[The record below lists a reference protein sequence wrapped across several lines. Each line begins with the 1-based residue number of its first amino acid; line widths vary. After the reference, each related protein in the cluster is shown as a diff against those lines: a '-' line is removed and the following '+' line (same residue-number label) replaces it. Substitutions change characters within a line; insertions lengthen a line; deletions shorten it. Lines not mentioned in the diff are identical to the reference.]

1 MKQKIII
8 GIAGLIIFYIG
19 AEVGYQLA
27 YDNITCIRFIPSN
40 GQKSITY
47 L

>member
-1 MKQKIII
+1 MKRKIVITV
-8 GIAGLIIFYIG
+8 AALMIFYLG

-27 YDNITCIRFIPSN
+27 YDSVTCIRFVPSN
-40 GQKSITY
+40 GQKSPTY

>member
-1 MKQKIII
+1 MKRKIVITV
-8 GIAGLIIFYIG
+8 AGLLIFYIG

-27 YDNITCIRFIPSN
+27 YDNVTCIRFTPSS
-40 GQKSITY
+40 GQKSFTY